1 MSSSEASRRQRT
13 VARRNISRQ
22 AADII
27 RDMILVGELKPGQVV
42 THEEMSGRL
51 GVSTMPIREALLRL
65 SHEGFIDAR
74 QSRSFRVVRTSRA
87 DIEDLYWMHGVLSG
101 ELAARA
107 CSDHHERIA
116 DELDVVNQ
124 TWASLPAGSSAE
136 RYEEL
141 NWEFHRILNLAAA
154 APKLLI
160 LLRHTIRFIPD
171 HFYTLLPEWHELSRI
186 GHAEIAAAIRAGDP
200 DHARQVAISHVRD
213 AGDLLIGYFQES
225 GFWQEPDQ
233 LAVDDLTNRSPDG
246 SDSRLGQ

>member
-1 MSSSEASRRQRT
+1 MSASQGSGRQRT

-65 SHEGFIDAR
+65 SYEGFIDAR

-87 DIEDLYWMHGVLSG
+87 DIEDVYWMHGVLSG

-107 CSDHHERIA
+107 CADRERVA

-124 TWASLPAGSSAE
+124 KWASLPAGSSAE
-136 RYEEL
+136 VYEGL

-154 APKLLI
+154 SPKLLI

-171 HFYTLLPEWHELSRI
+171 HFYTLLPAWHDLSRI
-186 GHAEIAAAIRAGDP
+186 GHAEIATALRAGDP
-200 DHARQVAISHVRD
+200 ENARRVAMSHVRD
-213 AGDLLIGYFQES
+213 AGNLLIGYFQES
-225 GFWQEPDQ
+225 GYWQEPDQ
-233 LAVDDLTNRSPDG
+233 GAADALTTQAPAEGDRG
-246 SDSRLGQ
+246 LGQ